1 MHMCA
6 WHLCKLCNAIVQ
18 NPRVSLHPIFSS
30 PSVCEAL
37 WSKHGHLLTH
47 TNVNRRCLKRYVPYI
62 ARYGP
67 LCAFCVLVYIRYL
80 ISGDVIPIVAKLQS
94 QSVHAY
100 TCWKHA
106 IVVGCSHVPLSITT
120 YKFGNMCQKT
130 PSNGRTRPHVCT
142 YMQEALDSCRTG

>member
-47 TNVNRRCLKRYVPYI
+47 TNVNRRCLKRYVSLHRPLWPLVCILRTSIYTASYFWGRYPYSSEI
-62 ARYGP
+62 AIP
-67 LCAFCVLVYIRYL
+67 VCACIYVLETCNCGRLRPRFTVYHSIQ
-80 ISGDVIPIVAKLQS
+80 I
-94 QSVHAY
+94 
-100 TCWKHA
+100 WE
-106 IVVGCSHVPLSITT
+106 HVP
-120 YKFGNMCQKT
+120 KNPF
-130 PSNGRTRPHVCT
+130 
-142 YMQEALDSCRTG
+142 